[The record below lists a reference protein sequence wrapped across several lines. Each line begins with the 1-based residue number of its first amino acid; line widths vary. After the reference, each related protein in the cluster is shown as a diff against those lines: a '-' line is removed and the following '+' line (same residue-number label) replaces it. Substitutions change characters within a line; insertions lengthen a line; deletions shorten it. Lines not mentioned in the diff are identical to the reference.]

1 MSWIVDTCVLI
12 DILEADPA
20 FGVKSA
26 SLLQKHAGEGLAV
39 SPISMVE
46 LALAFAG
53 DLREQRRF
61 LELAGISYS
70 ESWTLADTES
80 AYVAWDL
87 YVSARR
93 ARKSARRPVADIL
106 IGAFASNR
114 RGLITRNGPDFARWY
129 PGMTIIEP
137 D

>member
-1 MSWIVDTCVLI
+1 MTWIVDTCVVI

-20 FGVKSA
+20 FGLKSA
-26 SLLQKHAGEGLAV
+26 KLLQKHAGEGLAV

-46 LALAFAG
+46 LAPAFSG

-61 LELAGISYS
+61 LEMAGISCS
-70 ESWTLADTES
+70 ENWTHADTES
-80 AYVAWDL
+80 AYRGWDL
-87 YVSARR
+87 YVRARR
-93 ARKSARRPVADIL
+93 ARKSVRRPVADIL

-114 RGLITRNGPDFARWY
+114 RGLITRNGTDFAKWF
-129 PGMTIIEP
+129 PGMTILEP